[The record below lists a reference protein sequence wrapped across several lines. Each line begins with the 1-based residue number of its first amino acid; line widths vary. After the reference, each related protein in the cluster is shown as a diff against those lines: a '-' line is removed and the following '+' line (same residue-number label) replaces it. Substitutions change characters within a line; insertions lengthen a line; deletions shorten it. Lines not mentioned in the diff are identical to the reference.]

1 MRLNL
6 GCGRE
11 YRPGW
16 INVDKDPT
24 VDPDLLL
31 DLDRPVWPFAD
42 DSADFILLK
51 FVLEH
56 VGQSTEVFNGIM
68 RELYRIAKPDAVI
81 EIHSRHPQHSDF
93 FDDPTCVR
101 KITPEVLSFYDLGA
115 GEVWRATNQPKRSLT
130 PLLNVDFE
138 TVEALYN
145 LDAQLTERGIGGG
158 QPIAELARTSNNII
172 RSTTIKLQARKPFK
186 FGRSLQRYGAI
197 CLERH
202 AGMGDVVMALA
213 AANAL
218 KQIAGKPLYFV
229 TSEAM
234 RPLAE
239 VSPVF
244 DGIFTDANEAAV
256 LDEQYREQGGVLRAD
271 LSPARYGLSRLHQ
284 VDAFL
289 EHFGQMAPASAK
301 EIVLRDPNEEVHA
314 RFAESV
320 PPPAPGRKRVLIH
333 AAVGDANRTWPA
345 AKWRE
350 LCERLSR
357 DGHQVVLIGM
367 STLLSDRGVH
377 KIDADNVVDATE
389 RISLLETL
397 ALMRRSDVL
406 VSTDSGPVQLAGA
419 TPIHIVSIYSVSSG
433 RQRLPFRRG
442 AFGWRAT
449 ALAPSCSFTPCYKY
463 IHDMEVVA
471 RVKPPSLL
479 RLYSDW
485 CINPEKYRCMSEEI
499 TVDLAY
505 RAVCDALAEPAAS
518 QPVAAKLQIRNEG
531 RQVGA
536 P

>member
-1 MRLNL
+1 VRLNL

-24 VDPDLLL
+24 VEPDLLF
-31 DLDRPVWPFAD
+31 DLDRSVWPFED
-42 DSADFILLK
+42 NSADFILLK

-81 EIHSRHPQHSDF
+81 EVHSRHPQHSDF

-101 KITPEVLSFYDLGA
+101 KITPEVLAFYDLGA
-115 GEVWRATNQPKRSLT
+115 GEGWRATKQPKRSLT
-130 PLLNVDFE
+130 PVLKVDFE

-145 LDAQLTERGIGGG
+145 LDVKLAERGLTGG
-158 QPIAELARTSNNII
+158 QSVAEMARTSNNII
-172 RSTTIKLQARKPFK
+172 QSTTTKLQVRKPLK

-202 AGMGDVVMALA
+202 VGMGDVLMALA

-218 KQIAGKPLYFV
+218 KQIAGKPVYLI
-229 TSEAM
+229 TSDAM

-239 VSPVF
+239 ASPVLA
-244 DGIFTDANEAAV
+244 GVITDANVAAG
-256 LDEQYREQGGVLRAD
+256 LDEQYRDTGGVFRAE
-271 LSPARYGLSRLHQ
+271 LSPALFGLSRLHQ

-314 RFAESV
+314 RFAESLV
-320 PPPAPGRKRVLIH
+320 PPAPGRKRVLVH
-333 AAVGDANRTWPA
+333 AATGDANRTWPA
-345 AKWRE
+345 SKWGE

-357 DGHQVVLIGM
+357 DGHQVVLIGA
-367 STLLSDRGVH
+367 STALTDRGVH
-377 KIDADNVVDATE
+377 KIDAANIIDGTE
-389 RISLLETL
+389 RLNMLETL

-419 TPIHIVSIYSVSSG
+419 TDIHIVSIYSVSSG
-433 RQRLPFRRG
+433 RQRLPFRHG
-442 AFGWRAT
+442 VQGWRAT
-449 ALAPSCSFTPCYKY
+449 ALAPSCSFTPCYQY
-463 IHDMEVVA
+463 IHDMEYVRKA
-471 RVKPPSLL
+471 GPITLL
-479 RLYSDW
+479 RMYADW
-485 CINPEKYRCMSEEI
+485 CINPEKYRCMTDEM
-499 TVDLAY
+499 TVDIVYA
-505 RAVCDALAEPAAS
+505 AVRDALAAEASEPAA
-518 QPVAAKLQIRNEG
+518 AE
-531 RQVGA
+531 
-536 P
+536 